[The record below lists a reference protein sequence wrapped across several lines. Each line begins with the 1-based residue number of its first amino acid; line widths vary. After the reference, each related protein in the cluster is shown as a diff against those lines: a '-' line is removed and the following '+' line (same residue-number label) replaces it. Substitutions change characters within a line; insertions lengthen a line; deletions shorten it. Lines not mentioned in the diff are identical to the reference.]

1 MLSCI
6 SLQEKAWKKG
16 VGTHVALGPDPAE
29 VRQAGGSTSSELS
42 SGGTECP
49 RTGGGVY
56 SVMGLCRGAHMM
68 KIFTRLSRLQAQE
81 RQEPHRYKPGELHEG
96 LMLTFRGGEGV
107 KYLAVQR
114 RKFPLLGVGLEST
127 ESLAFGLDLRGNRD
141 PLKILHE
148 S

>member
-1 MLSCI
+1 MLSYI
-6 SLQEKAWKKG
+6 SLQKKAWKKG

-29 VRQAGGSTSSELS
+29 VRQAGGSTSSE
-42 SGGTECP
+42 
-49 RTGGGVY
+49 GGGV

-81 RQEPHRYKPGELHEG
+81 RQEPHRYEPGELHEG
-96 LMLTFRGGEGV
+96 LMPTFRGGEGA

-141 PLKILHE
+141 PLKILQR